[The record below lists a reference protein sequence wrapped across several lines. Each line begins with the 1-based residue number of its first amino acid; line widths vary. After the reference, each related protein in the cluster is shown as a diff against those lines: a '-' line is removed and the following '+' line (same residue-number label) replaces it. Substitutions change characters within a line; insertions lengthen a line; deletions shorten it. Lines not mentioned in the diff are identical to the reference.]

1 LSRDLSKVTDF
12 HSALMAATAGG
23 VWDDLGWLSM
33 ADIQQ
38 MASVLHKALRQS
50 GLSPSEPVLIS
61 IGGRAEDIAKI
72 LAVIGAGGVAVPFH
86 HKSHNN
92 TRVYLE
98 SSTRARFVLSTPNLK
113 KRSPPELKK
122 ISEVMPPKR
131 LLLDGAAMITYT
143 SGSTGK
149 PKGVV
154 LSRDRISA
162 KFHTIL
168 ESIDMETEPF
178 FVVPLQ
184 LQFSFGQWATFLPL
198 MREGVVHIT
207 EQFSANWASQI
218 IRDKPVTH
226 FAAVPTMLRL
236 MLEGE
241 RVERHMH
248 ILTGGEA
255 VNSKLSSALFKRW
268 PNASIHGIYGL
279 TETGTCD
286 IFRRD
291 RIDLPS
297 NDSLG
302 YPARHIQVKTDPLT
316 SELLIN
322 TPFAMLGYLDMPEL
336 TDETICGGW
345 IRTGDIAEINED
357 GGVSLRGR
365 IKDLINRGGN
375 KVAPI
380 EVEAVFADHPDIKA
394 VLVTGVPD
402 PKFGESIHML
412 VVPKNAKAPTKQAL
426 IDWAKDRTERFKLPD
441 VVHYGEE
448 LPLGP
453 TGKADRTALRHGIL
467 GQSV

>member
-1 LSRDLSKVTDF
+1 
-12 HSALMAATAGG
+12 
-23 VWDDLGWLSM
+23 
-33 ADIQQ
+33 
-38 MASVLHKALRQS
+38 
-50 GLSPSEPVLIS
+50 
-61 IGGRAEDIAKI
+61 
-72 LAVIGAGGVAVPFH
+72 
-86 HKSHNN
+86 
-92 TRVYLE
+92 
-98 SSTRARFVLSTPNLK
+98 
-113 KRSPPELKK
+113 
-122 ISEVMPPKR
+122 
-131 LLLDGAAMITYT
+131 
-143 SGSTGK
+143 
-149 PKGVV
+149 
-154 LSRDRISA
+154 
-162 KFHTIL
+162 
-168 ESIDMETEPF
+168 
-178 FVVPLQ
+178 
-184 LQFSFGQWATFLPL
+184 

-236 MLEGE
+236 MLEGK
-241 RVERHMH
+241 RVERHMQ

-291 RIDLPS
+291 KIDLPS

-426 IDWAKDRTERFKLPD
+426 IDWAKDRTEQFKLPD

-467 GQSV
+467 GQSA